1 MQRRG
6 LSDNESAADKIL
18 AIAIVTLIAI
28 SLLSV
33 LAYMNLDSGDS
44 NVDTQE
50 DWVDPVIEIEN
61 ENKSIGTISS
71 FVCVRFFCQTDLVVV
86 DRIGFSIYLMLG

>member
-6 LSDNESAADKIL
+6 LSKDESAADKIL
-18 AIAIVTLIAI
+18 VIAIVALISI

-44 NVDTQE
+44 NAEAQD
-50 DWVDPVIEIEN
+50 DWVDPVIEI
-61 ENKSIGTISS
+61 
-71 FVCVRFFCQTDLVVV
+71 
-86 DRIGFSIYLMLG
+86 